1 MYTLQRKSNS
11 VVWKKTAWVYGALA
25 AFSGVFAFVYLQ
37 FSHGES
43 SPFLVLLFAPA
54 LLLGLVPALLMRR
67 IKPIKRP
74 GTYARRVWNTAVA
87 TLSCG
92 MLVRAIINIS
102 GRYTE
107 YDTIYWILSGVLFAA
122 AIALFVFRSARAE
135 TDGADATK
143 AREQERG

>member
-1 MYTLQRKSNS
+1 MYTYQRNSKS
-11 VVWKKTAWVYGALA
+11 VVWKKTAWVYGILA

-54 LLLGLVPALLMRR
+54 LILGLLPALLMRR
-67 IKPIKRP
+67 IKPVKRP

-107 YDTIYWILSGVLFAA
+107 YDTIYWILSGILFLA
-122 AIALFVFRSARAE
+122 AIALLVFRSAKVATYRADTAKGKE
-135 TDGADATK
+135 
-143 AREQERG
+143 